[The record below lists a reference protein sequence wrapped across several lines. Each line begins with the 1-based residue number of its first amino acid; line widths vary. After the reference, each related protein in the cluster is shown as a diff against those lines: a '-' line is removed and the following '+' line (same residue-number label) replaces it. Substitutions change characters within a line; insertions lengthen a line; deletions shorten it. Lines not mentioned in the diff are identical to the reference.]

1 MPQVARLIGDLTAS
15 KEAPKQYRAG
25 YTING
30 DTGTGST
37 GPFDPDSELIKTND
51 DILRKMG
58 LDPNSWIIDGNI
70 HQWSKQMPDGTMRVS
85 IFAGFHRKTEA
96 TSKAAHELAKLIPRV
111 KPKKP
116 DTTRSREMVVCL
128 SDFQTGK
135 DGPDATGPED
145 LTARYRSALA
155 KITAIAKHE
164 KPRRIIIIDVGDS
177 VENIT
182 SSAPNQSSHNWL
194 EFPDQL
200 RLWQRTLT
208 QTIISLYP
216 YAPTIDVGAVPS
228 NHAEVRDSRGKVGYG
243 DYGIGVAHTVEESLT
258 DLSDYK
264 VTFHYPPTKYDTMT
278 PIPVDSGLLV
288 ACHGHMA
295 RSLLKFPDYVAE
307 QAASVRNPFHDSTIV
322 VHGHWHTPGYTWS
335 RGRDIISCPMFDP
348 GSAWFEQRTGEYSNP
363 SIATFFVD
371 KGHVA
376 DLRFVE
382 P

>member
-25 YTING
+25 YTLNG

-37 GPFDPDSELIKTND
+37 GPFDPDNELIKTND

-58 LDPNSWIIDGNI
+58 LDPDNWSIDGNI
-70 HQWSKQMPDGTMRVS
+70 HQWSKQMQDGTMRVS
-85 IFAGFHRKTEA
+85 IFAGFHRKTEEND
-96 TSKAAHELAKLIPRV
+96 KAAHDLAKLIPRV

-155 KITAIAKHE
+155 KITGIAKHE

-216 YAPTIDVGAVPS
+216 YAPTIDVAAVPS

-307 QAASVRNPFHDSTIV
+307 QAASARNPFHDSTIV

-335 RGRDIISCPMFDP
+335 RGRDILSCPMFDP

-363 SIATFFVD
+363 AVATFFIN

-376 DLRFVE
+376 DLHFVE

>member
-1 MPQVARLIGDLTAS
+1 MPQVAKLIGDLTAD
-15 KEAPKQYRAG
+15 KDAPKQYRAG
-25 YTING
+25 YTLDG

-37 GPFDPDSELIKTND
+37 GPYDPDSELIKTND

-58 LDPNSWIIDGNI
+58 LDPESWIIDGNI
-70 HQWSKQMPDGTMRVS
+70 HQWSKQMQDGTMRVS
-85 IFAGFHRKTEA
+85 IFAGFHRRTAENDR
-96 TSKAAHELAKLIPRV
+96 AARDLAKLIPQV
-111 KPKKP
+111 KPK
-116 DTTRSREMVVCL
+116 TFNSHYSREMVVCL

-145 LTARYRSALA
+145 LTARYRSALS
-155 KITAIAKHE
+155 KIVNIAEHE
-164 KPRRIIIIDVGDS
+164 KPSRIIIIDVGDS

-243 DYGIGVAHTVEESLT
+243 DYGIGVAHTVEDSLT
-258 DLSDYK
+258 DLSDYN
-264 VTFHYPPTKYDTMT
+264 VGFYYPPTKYDTMT
-278 PIPVDSGLLV
+278 PIPVKGGLLV

-307 QAASVRNPFHDSTIV
+307 QAASARNPFHDSTIV

-335 RGRDIISCPMFDP
+335 RGRDILSCPMFDP

-363 SIATFFVD
+363 SIATFFID
-371 KGHVA
+371 NGHVA

>member
-1 MPQVARLIGDLTAS
+1 MPQVARLIGDLTADHD
-15 KEAPKQYRAG
+15 APKQYHPG
-25 YTING
+25 YTLNG

-37 GPFDPDSELIKTND
+37 GPFDPNSELITTND

-58 LDPNSWIIDGNI
+58 LDPNSWIIEGNI
-70 HQWSKQMPDGTMRVS
+70 HQWSKQMQDGTMRVS

-96 TSKAAHELAKLIPRV
+96 ASKAAHDLAKLIPRV

-135 DGPDATGPED
+135 DGPDAIGPED

-200 RLWQRTLT
+200 RLWQRTFT

-216 YAPTIDVGAVPS
+216 YAPTIDVAAVPS

-307 QAASVRNPFHDSTIV
+307 QAASARNPFHDSTIV

-376 DLRFVE
+376 DLHFVE

>member
-25 YTING
+25 YTLNG

-37 GPFDPDSELIKTND
+37 GPFDPNSELITTND

-58 LDPNSWIIDGNI
+58 LDPNSWIIEGNI
-70 HQWSKQMPDGTMRVS
+70 HQWSKQMTDGTMRVS

-96 TSKAAHELAKLIPRV
+96 ASKAAQELAKLIPRV

-135 DGPDATGPED
+135 DGPDAAGPED

-155 KITAIAKHE
+155 KIIGIAKHE

-307 QAASVRNPFHDSTIV
+307 QAASARNPFHDSTIV

-335 RGRDIISCPMFDP
+335 RGRDILSCPMFDP

-376 DLRFVE
+376 DLHFVE

>member
-1 MPQVARLIGDLTAS
+1 MPQVARLISDITAS

-25 YTING
+25 YTLNG

-37 GPFDPDSELIKTND
+37 GPFDPNSELITTND

-58 LDPNSWIIDGNI
+58 LDPNSWIIEGNI

-85 IFAGFHRKTEA
+85 IFAGFHRRTAEND
-96 TSKAAHELAKLIPRV
+96 KAAHDLAKLIPRV

-155 KITAIAKHE
+155 KITGIAKHE

-216 YAPTIDVGAVPS
+216 YAPTIDVAAVPS

-278 PIPVDSGLLV
+278 PIPVDNGLLV

-307 QAASVRNPFHDSTIV
+307 QAASARNPFHDSTIV

-335 RGRDIISCPMFDP
+335 RGRDILSCPMFDP

-363 SIATFFVD
+363 AVATFFIN

-376 DLRFVE
+376 DLHFVE